1 MGHPLLWL
9 ARGRLRVAAVNLRL
23 RYFVRFWWIGLMIC
37 AVGARGLAQEASS
50 AQGVPVAQQA
60 PAGPSAEVLKAEA
73 AMQTGDWKTAEPVLD
88 SWLAAHGEDERAL
101 FDAAY
106 IADAQG
112 RDADAAGL
120 YRKALGVNPKSFE
133 AEVSLGLLLA
143 RTGKAAEARP
153 ALWAATTMEPSAD
166 GAFELKAAKARA
178 WRALAEIDA
187 HGVEGEAGIKAGQE
201 MKPDLA
207 QASIDL
213 LEALKLSPETEGDT
227 LLAAS
232 LAETSGDLPGA
243 EAAYRKVLKSDA
255 DSGAAASGLAHVLIA
270 EKKYPEAEELLTGS
284 LKKQPENAA
293 MTAQLAA
300 VYVAEDKTDAVPL
313 LEGWHTKHPK
323 DEVIARMLAG
333 VEADAG
339 EYAKSDA
346 LYVSLLA
353 ASPKDGELLTGHG
366 QNLIQLRQYAEAV
379 KVFQA
384 ATDVDE
390 TNGDAWNGLAFA
402 AFQTHQPQIT
412 IHALTVRSKYL
423 PDSAIIYFLWA
434 TAYDTLH
441 DKKQAVAYYR
451 RFLESASGKLPDQEW
466 QARQRVALL
475 EKTP

>member
-1 MGHPLLWL
+1 
-9 ARGRLRVAAVNLRL
+9 
-23 RYFVRFWWIGLMIC
+23 
-37 AVGARGLAQEASS
+37 
-50 AQGVPVAQQA
+50 
-60 PAGPSAEVLKAEA
+60 
-73 AMQTGDWKTAEPVLD
+73 MQTRDWKAAEPVLD
-88 SWLAAHGEDERAL
+88 SWLAAHGEDGRAL

-106 IADAQG
+106 VADAQG

-120 YRKALGVNPKSFE
+120 YRKALAVNPKSFE

-143 RTGKAAEARP
+143 RMGKAAEARP

-166 GAFELKAAKARA
+166 SAFDLRAARARA

-187 HGVEGEAGIKAGQE
+187 HGVEGDGGL
-201 MKPDLA
+201 KPDPA

-243 EAAYRKVLKSDA
+243 EVAYRKALKGDA

-270 EKKYPEAEELLTGS
+270 EKKYPEAEELLAGA

-300 VYVAEDKTDAVPL
+300 VYVAEDKTDALPL
-313 LEGWHTKHPK
+313 LEGWNAKHPK
-323 DEVIARMLAG
+323 DAVMARMLAG

-339 EYAKSDA
+339 EYEKSDA

-366 QNLIQLRQYAEAV
+366 QNLIRLRRYAEAV
-379 KVFQA
+379 KVFEA

-390 TNGDAWNGLAFA
+390 TNGDAWNGLAFS

-412 IHALTVRSKYL
+412 IHALTVRQKYL

-441 DKKQAVAYYR
+441 DKKQAVSYYR
-451 RFLESASGKLPDQEW
+451 RFLESAAGKLPDQEW
-466 QARQRVALL
+466 QAKQRLVLL